1 RATLGPTRL
10 HAWKFSE
17 RQRAGDGRYLTAHG
31 ARSLKQ
37 VLALAL
43 PQHADDHSFD
53 HERLFAHVDADRL
66 ELFVLGQKPN
76 NSAFLF
82 IALDR
87 HFVVQ
92 PGDDD
97 LPISHLW
104 RAVHGDDVAVQNA
117 DVLHTHAAHLQKVMR
132 LGLEDFRV
140 DLITRLD
147 MLFREHG
154 LAGRNSTN
162 QRQAQLLTERIL
174 QLDAS
179 RGTWNQIDHALP
191 L

>member
-43 PQHADDHSFD
+43 PQHAADHSFD
-53 HERLFAHVDADRL
+53 HERLFAHVVAAWL
-66 ELFVLGQKPN
+66 ELFVLGQKEN
-76 NSAFLF
+76 NSDFLF
-82 IALDR
+82 IALDP

-104 RAVHGDDVAVQNA
+104 RAVHGDDVGVQNA
-117 DVLHTHAAHLQKVMR
+117 DVLHTHAAHLQQVVR
-132 LGLEDFRV
+132 LRLEDLRI
-140 DLITRLD
+140 DLISAFDVLLREDGPTRC
-147 MLFREHG
+147 
-154 LAGRNSTN
+154 NSTN
-162 QRQAQLLTERIL
+162 Q
-174 QLDAS
+174 
-179 RGTWNQIDHALP
+179 G
-191 L
+191 